1 MKKSITALV
10 AATGLVAISGPAFGQ
25 AASDQVQRQC
35 RRLADNYARSLMA
48 AKKAKV
54 KDLEASITRPSQ
66 SWQEAVAH
74 YMAQAA
80 NRSDTMTES
89 ELASLGTS
97 YCVSR
102 RPTDTK

>member
-1 MKKSITALV
+1 MRKSIVVAFAAVFTMAIPSTA
-10 AATGLVAISGPAFGQ
+10 AAQ

-35 RRLADNYARSLMA
+35 RSLADNYARSLMA
-48 AKKAKV
+48 AKRSKV

-89 ELASLGTS
+89 ELASLGAS

-102 RPTDTK
+102 RPTDSK